1 MTLVRFRYLHE
12 QGIFNDRG
20 ALARAIDHYGFP
32 KPMALG
38 DNTLA
43 WDLEKEVEPWLASR
57 PRRTPKCSENLDVPN
72 PRTPRTRP
80 PATVEDVQV
89 GEEISPPSRLEI
101 ECKEEIAAP
110 SP

>member
-43 WDLEKEVEPWLASR
+43 WDLEKEVEPAIKELSSCLLYPDGARSELDECVKKFEAALAR
-57 PRRTPKCSENLDVPN
+57 LRE
-72 PRTPRTRP
+72 TRL
-80 PATVEDVQV
+80 TLHGRVERL
-89 GEEISPPSRLEI
+89 GGLTASFPSD
-101 ECKEEIAAP
+101 
-110 SP
+110 